1 MNGKKLKAIYLM
13 PSFIAA
19 LVLLFGI
26 FYSNGADAAKKTELS
41 KKTITVSVGKK
52 VTLKLKNNKKKVTW
66 KVVSGKETV
75 TLSKK
80 KKTGVCITGRK
91 KGKAKIQAKAGKKK
105 YTCKVTVVAGA
116 AKTAIPTAAPAVT
129 ETPTLTP
136 EPNSTSNPGVAY
148 TFRKPSYLTEH
159 FEKHGAEV
167 GASSELEYLQMAN
180 AVISNSN
187 ALHKLEAEDNDHV
200 YYIEATNEI
209 VFLSQDGYIRTY
221 FICSGKDYFDRQGAV
236 LGEIQYRI
244 LCPDL
249 FVKTYSL

>member
-19 LVLLFGI
+19 LLLLFGI

-41 KKTITVSVGKK
+41 KKTITVTVGKK

-105 YTCKVTVVAGA
+105 YTCKVTVVAEA
-116 AKTAIPTAAPAVT
+116 AKTAIPTA
-129 ETPTLTP
+129 TLTP

-180 AVISNSN
+180 AVISNPN

-221 FICSGKDYFDRQGAV
+221 FICSGKAYFDRQGAV

-244 LCPDL
+244 FCPGF

>member
-26 FYSNGADAAKKTELS
+26 FYSNGADAAKKAELS
-41 KKTITVSVGKK
+41 KKTITVSVGKT

-80 KKTGVCITGRK
+80 KKTSVCITGRK
-91 KGKAKIQAKAGKKK
+91 EGKAKIQAKAGKKK
-105 YTCKVTVVAGA
+105 YTCKVTVVA
-116 AKTAIPTAAPAVT
+116 
-129 ETPTLTP
+129 
-136 EPNSTSNPGVAY
+136 GVAY

-167 GASSELEYLQMAN
+167 GAASELEYLQMAN
-180 AVISNSN
+180 AVISNPN

-221 FICSGKDYFDRQGAV
+221 FICSGKAYFDRQGAV
-236 LGEIQYRI
+236 LGAIQYRI
-244 LCPDL
+244 LCPGL